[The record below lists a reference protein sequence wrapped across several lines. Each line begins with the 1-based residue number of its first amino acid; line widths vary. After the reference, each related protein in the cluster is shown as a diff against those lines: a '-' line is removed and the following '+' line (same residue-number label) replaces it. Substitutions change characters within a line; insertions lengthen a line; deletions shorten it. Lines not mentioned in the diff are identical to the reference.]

1 MPILMPDS
9 DLDWPAPV
17 FRVMD
22 GMSVGA
28 AKCCE
33 VKLPHRI
40 VRCLAMPALRITRR
54 EPVWSHRKEPAH
66 HTFRRGVKLSK
77 LVNLAH
83 GDGGAQTGELI
94 LQVFRKHFNS
104 PILGRQEDAAVF
116 PFPGGKVAMAT
127 DSFIVDP
134 IFFPGGDIG
143 KLAICGTA
151 NDLAVMGA
159 EPKYI
164 TAGFII
170 EEGFP
175 IAHLEE
181 IVISMAHTAVSTGVE
196 IVAAD
201 TKVAEKGAVDKI
213 FINTSGLGIRA
224 EGPSLGAKMVEPG
237 NSIVVSGPVGNHGL
251 VILASRMG
259 INLDHGLVS
268 DCACLWPLIRDA
280 LNHFAVKFMRDATR
294 GGLATVL
301 NELAV
306 AGNFDLILHEQKIP
320 VCREVMELSQ
330 MLGVDPLYLANEGRF
345 VAVVPEEEASGLV
358 ERLNRFDR
366 GKGAA
371 VIGKLQEG
379 SGGVFLRTRF
389 GGTRKLGFLTGQH
402 IPRIC

>member
-1 MPILMPDS
+1 M
-9 DLDWPAPV
+9 
-17 FRVMD
+17 
-22 GMSVGA
+22 
-28 AKCCE
+28 
-33 VKLPHRI
+33 
-40 VRCLAMPALRITRR
+40 
-54 EPVWSHRKEPAH
+54 
-66 HTFRRGVKLSK
+66 
-77 LVNLAH
+77 VNLSH
-83 GDGGAQTGELI
+83 GDGGARTGELI
-94 LQVFRKHFNS
+94 SGVFRKHFNS

-116 PFPGGKVAMAT
+116 PFPGGKAALAT

-159 EPKYI
+159 RPKYI
-164 TAGFII
+164 AAGFII

-175 IAHLEE
+175 MDHLEK
-181 IVISMAHTAVSTGVE
+181 VVMSMAHTSVSAGVE

-201 TKVAEKGAVDKI
+201 TKVAERGAVDKI
-213 FINTSGLGIRA
+213 FINTSGIGIKA
-224 EGPSLGAKMVEPG
+224 EGPNLGAEMVEPG
-237 NSIVVSGPVGNHGL
+237 DSIVVSGPVGNHGL

-259 INLDHGLVS
+259 IDLHPGLVS
-268 DCACLWPLIRDA
+268 DCDCLWPLIRDA
-280 LNHFAVKFMRDATR
+280 LDHFPVRFMRDATR

-301 NELAV
+301 NELAF
-306 AGNFDLILHEQKIP
+306 AGKMDLILHEQKIP

-345 VAVVPEEEASGLV
+345 IAVVPEEAASGLV

-371 VIGKLQEG
+371 VIGQLQEG